1 MIDKKVMETLK
12 ENIGKRIRVEH
23 VWYSTLQ
30 IDEEVLQEVTDFVN
44 IEIEGS
50 GGIPFVGYGS
60 AIRKIIGEN
69 EEILYENPIIPLRYD
84 LWTDEEIEK
93 VVAQSFGDEIATE
106 RRQRREA
113 KKKEWEAKVASL
125 NAEAKTKTSGFMEEG
140 KGLIEPELKEDWE
153 EFVSN
158 NTKDFYSAGVVEA
171 SLRVMKTLS
180 EGKSPKKAEAT
191 VYGIEITGFQMG
203 CVAQV
208 VTHFH
213 PRGEEFRKYWN
224 RQYLSEEETEE
235 VKGVVNPAILTIS
248 PK

>member
-1 MIDKKVMETLK
+1 MIDKKVMETLR
-12 ENIGKRIRVEH
+12 ENVGKRVRVEH
-23 VWYSTLQ
+23 VWYGTPQ
-30 IDEEVLQEVTDFVN
+30 TDEKVLKEVTDFVN

-50 GGIPFVGYGS
+50 GIPFVGYGS

-69 EEILYENPIIPLRYD
+69 EEILYENPIIPLDYD
-84 LWTDEEIEK
+84 LRRDEEIEK

-106 RRQRREA
+106 RRQKREA
-113 KKKEWEAKVASL
+113 EKKGWEAKVASL
-125 NAEAKTKTSGFMEEG
+125 DAEAKTKTSGFMEEG
-140 KGLIEPELKEDWE
+140 ENLIKPELKDEWK

-180 EGKSPKKAEAT
+180 EGKSPKKAEAA
-191 VYGIEITGFQMG
+191 VYGMGITGFQMG
-203 CVAQV
+203 CVAQA

-224 RQYLSEEETEE
+224 RQYLSKEEAKKA
-235 VKGVVNPAILTIS
+235 KGVVNPAILTIS